1 MRTAGISVPEA
12 VRDLI
17 TRNRS
22 VYDCM
27 KMDIIN
33 YTALAVRLQP
43 EIERQLGNSVNL
55 NTVVV
60 AIKRY
65 ADSFDG
71 AGGGEEAKESVL
83 KNARLSLTD
92 GIMDIKFST
101 RDVDSAEAAVL
112 LDKFSQITPDY
123 EFFRL
128 ADSFRVLTEDVDSI
142 RRLFDAFPGRED
154 RFSTGLA
161 KIKILIP
168 PHSSGSD
175 VVSYVAEVLHGSGI
189 ELANAYFSQENI
201 IIILNEGDASRAYEI
216 LRGEITRNE

>member
-1 MRTAGISVPEA
+1 MRTAGLSVPEV
-12 VRDLI
+12 VRELI
-17 TRNRS
+17 TKNRS

-27 KMDIIN
+27 KMDVIN

-43 EIERQLGNSVNL
+43 EVERQLGNSVNL

-65 ADSFDG
+65 ADSFDRTEG
-71 AGGGEEAKESVL
+71 VAEESVL

-92 GIMDIKFST
+92 GIMDVKFST
-101 RDVDSAEAAVL
+101 RDMDRAEAASL
-112 LDKFSQITPDY
+112 IDKFSQITQDY

-128 ADSFRVLTEDVDSI
+128 ADSFRLLVEDMDSV
-142 RRLFDAFPGRED
+142 RRLFDAYPGQKE

-168 PHSSGSD
+168 PHESRSD
-175 VVSYVAEVLHGSGI
+175 AVSYVAEVLHGSGI
-189 ELANAYFSQENI
+189 ELVNAYFSQENI
-201 IIILNEGDASRAYEI
+201 IIILNERDASRAYEI
-216 LRGEITRNE
+216 LRGEITRNN